1 MSEDGLKAAI
11 KYGEIL
17 HEFESIKEAEMFF
30 LKFKDALLKQLELV
44 SKEFDNFKV
53 DYKIES

>member
-30 LKFKDALLKQLELV
+30 LKFKDALLK
-44 SKEFDNFKV
+44 
-53 DYKIES
+53 